1 MKRHAT
7 KEAFYQRLQEL
18 AEVNKPALKESKN
31 RNLGTLIDY
40 KRAADGVAYGII
52 KEQHHYYVKKAGTK
66 QDPNIADFAYIGGLE
81 NVTNFQ
87 YKSLGEA
94 DKQRNMIFHTIN
106 EAVSLKPSK
115 TGSKEKKRL
124 NEDKAGEEID
134 NAESKLGDL
143 DAATSAEATPEMPVD
158 TEVPI
163 EPVPEE
169 GGGEEIP
176 SEEPAPEE
184 SGEEMPS
191 EVPAPEGGGEEE
203 PAPEEGGEEMPSEEP
218 APEEPTS
225 DAVAPEDEKSIT
237 IKEIEKSL
245 GKVTNKIRGTELTDS
260 QVKSYVNSFLTAFK
274 DKFEDVEIE
283 DRKIMAD
290 KILKVV
296 PDEDVENLSANV
308 SQDNEEI
315 EEEQCSECGGFGKY
329 AESRGYNTPESFM
342 ESDSEEQ
349 ANVVNGYVSA
359 HEEGMNDGD
368 EKTISLIIKLSP
380 DVLDKLKGDYG
391 HEEYAEKI
399 QPQVDSMNE
408 ATEEDSMAQLNELWG
423 GLRSLGKAAGQAIG
437 GAVKGAGQAVSG
449 AVKGAGQ
456 AIGKAYQGAKQT
468 YYKGE
473 INPAVKKV
481 EADAAT
487 LGKQIANLNATL
499 TKAGQQPINVKSILA
514 TIQNQLG
521 AGATQANLSKFR
533 TAAEGFDPA
542 NVEVQPNILKEDDE
556 PLDVEKGE
564 EIEGGEE
571 IENGIDN
578 KKPEIGFATDA
589 QVLGGG
595 VVKPDGAPTTTVDV
609 NVDAQNKT
617 VNVAMNETEQKLRK
631 YIRNRL
637 EEKAGLRKSNL
648 TENKKSETLKKL
660 DGVIDEQF
668 KLYESVVSKKSK

>member
-87 YKSLGEA
+87 YKSLSEA

-163 EPVPEE
+163 EPAPEE
-169 GGGEEIP
+169 GGEEVP

-184 SGEEMPS
+184 GGEEVPS
-191 EVPAPEGGGEEE
+191 EE

-218 APEEPTS
+218 APEEGGEEMPSEEEPTS

-296 PDEDVENLSANV
+296 PDEDVEELGANV
-308 SQDNEEI
+308 SQNDEI

-329 AESRGYNTPESFM
+329 AESRGYGTPESFM
-342 ESDSEEQ
+342 ECDSEEQ

-437 GAVKGAGQAVSG
+437 GAAKGVGQAIGG

-521 AGATQANLSKFR
+521 AGAAQANLSKFR

-556 PLDVEKGE
+556 PLEVEKGE
-564 EIEGGEE
+564 EIEKD
-571 IENGIDN
+571 IVD

-609 NVDAQNKT
+609 NVDAQNKI

-648 TENKKSETLKKL
+648 TESKKSETLKKL
-660 DGVIDEQF
+660 DAVIDEQF